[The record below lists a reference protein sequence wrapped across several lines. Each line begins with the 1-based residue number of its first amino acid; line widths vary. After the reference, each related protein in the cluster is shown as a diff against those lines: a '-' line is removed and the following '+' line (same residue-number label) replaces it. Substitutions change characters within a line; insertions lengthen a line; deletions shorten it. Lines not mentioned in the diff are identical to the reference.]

1 MKHAAYYLRCIGS
14 AWSIYDLTDREQ
26 GSAIEPLIADLDQ
39 QAIAKYLA
47 ERCNQPAHADTAR
60 LVIGLPASWCLCA
73 TVSEEGLPKTS
84 TAQHREA
91 LNYRLEAQ
99 LPITAESCAID
110 YTGNGP
116 ERLGV
121 AVEAGRLLSLVH
133 DLEDLGHTIEAIV
146 PSALLAAQNWL
157 DAANPN
163 ESNESVSLVWLEKG
177 GSIDPGLTQVVHISS
192 DSPPRWRIIDNQ
204 TDGQQALRQ
213 QLEIDEAIASTS
225 NRCWHTTPEAAS
237 CLVGALDE
245 TLELEE
251 LTDALEAEITQARM
265 FLSNQQPWVNL
276 TCGPLAA
283 RHHWRRL
290 KVPTAVFIAA
300 LMMLLLS
307 VLSVLWLRA
316 DAYDRI
322 AEEYDNQS
330 AEVFSQAMPG
340 QAVPTSPTRRLQ
352 ARLQQLR
359 GETGL
364 AGIGQMQATSG
375 DSESSGGGGTLLL
388 LHDLLDALPSDQRY
402 AITDLRIEDGQ
413 FRMTG
418 YARTHS
424 EADQI
429 AKTLRG
435 SALFTVEPPSTDNLK
450 EGGVRF
456 ALQATHTTTPPPELP
471 EEREDKLKPGPSGP
485 TAEPPS
491 LAKRA
496 KQGGV
501 R

>member
-1 MKHAAYYLRCIGS
+1 MRHAAYYLRCIGS

-26 GSAIEPLIADLDQ
+26 GSAIDPLIEGLDQ

-47 ERCNQPAHADTAR
+47 EQCNQLGHADTAR
-60 LVIGLPASWCLCA
+60 LVVGLPASWCLCA
-73 TVSEEGLPKTS
+73 TVSEEGLPKAS
-84 TAQHREA
+84 PAQHREA
-91 LNYRLEAQ
+91 LDYRLEAQ

-110 YTGNGP
+110 YCGNGP

-121 AVEAGRLLSLVH
+121 AVEAGHLLSLVH
-133 DLEDLGHTIEAIV
+133 DLEDAGHSIEAIV
-146 PSALLAAQNWL
+146 PSALLAAQAWL
-157 DAANPN
+157 DANNPN
-163 ESNESVSLVWLEKG
+163 EPNEAVSLVWLEKG
-177 GSIDPGLTQVVHISS
+177 GSIDPGLTQVVHISPG
-192 DSPPRWRIIDNQ
+192 SPPRWRIIDSQ
-204 TDGQQALRQ
+204 TNGEQALRQ
-213 QLEIDEAIASTS
+213 QLEIDEATSSTS
-225 NRCWHTTPEAAS
+225 SRRWHAAPEVAS
-237 CLVGALDE
+237 CLMGAFAE
-245 TLELEE
+245 TLEPEE

-265 FLSNQQPWVNL
+265 VLSNQQPWVNL
-276 TCGPLAA
+276 ARGPLAA

-290 KVPTAVFIAA
+290 RVPAAVCIAA
-300 LMMLLLS
+300 LVMLLLS
-307 VLSVLWLRA
+307 VLSVLLLRA

-322 AEEYDNQS
+322 AEQYDNQS

-340 QAVPTSPTRRLQ
+340 QAVPTSPTRRLR

-364 AGIGQMQATSG
+364 AGIGQTQATSG
-375 DSESSGGGGTLLL
+375 NSGGGGTLLL
-388 LHDLLDALPSDQRY
+388 LHDLLDTLPSDQRY

-456 ALQATHTTTPPPELP
+456 ALQATHTNPPPPELP
-471 EEREDKLKPGPSGP
+471 EESENKQELGPSDP
-485 TAEPPS
+485 SAEPPS
-491 LAKRA
+491 LAERT